1 MILIKVI
8 TEWLQ
13 KNLRPPS
20 AFSSY
25 TLILLSLFSCFMSW
39 LANGIIENLLAN
51 FGWIFL
57 IFGTYWATTA
67 TKILWIGKIPLS
79 PWITGALVSIYI
91 FGWLTGDLSEAA
103 LICWPLF
110 SAIIAAIPDFLG
122 ENLQLKSPSP
132 PKRQDLVLLFGTQ
145 LLLSCWFQFNFL
157 LQNWVEQYPSV
168 LVDDVDQS
176 ADDFNRS
183 AFVWKFSSPLVPSEL
198 PRGVE
203 ILSKME
209 PQLKQRLD
217 GKPWPE
223 VERLLLEPERVKL
236 INSLE
241 QTAKQQIGRLQ
252 EDELWQVKSNIS
264 RRTSGYNL
272 QMRAIGDVPR
282 SKPQPYNLN
291 KSCQITQAIP
301 AQTTATTTAPNNQPT
316 PISQVVCEQTKGW
329 GIDSPIAAQNT

>member
-1 MILIKVI
+1 MIVLKFI

-25 TLILLSLFSCFMSW
+25 TLILLSIFSWFMSW
-39 LANGIIENLLAN
+39 LANGIVENLLAN
-51 FGWIFL
+51 LGWIFL

-67 TKILWIGKIPLS
+67 TKLLWIGKIPLS

-91 FGWLTGDLSEAA
+91 FGWLTGGLSEAA

-132 PKRQDLVLLFGTQ
+132 PKRQDLVILFGTQ
-145 LLLSCWFQFNFL
+145 LLLSSWFQFYFI

-168 LVDDVDQS
+168 L
-176 ADDFNRS
+176 ADEFNQS
-183 AFVWKFSSPLVPSEL
+183 AFVWKVSTPLVASES
-198 PRGVE
+198 PRGIA
-203 ILSKME
+203 ILNAME
-209 PQLKQRLD
+209 PQLKQRLN
-217 GKPWPE
+217 GKPWSE

-236 INSLE
+236 INSFE
-241 QTAKQQIGRLQ
+241 QKAKQQIGSVQ

-272 QMRAIGDVPR
+272 QLQAIWDGPR
-282 SKPQPYNLN
+282 SKPQPYSVN
-291 KSCQITQAIP
+291 KSCQITQAIS
-301 AQTTATTTAPNNQPT
+301 QTTATTTTPNNQPT
-316 PISQVVCEQTKGW
+316 AIGQVVCERPKGW
-329 GIDSPIAAQNT
+329 GVDSSIAAKST